1 MVEEEVVVHLE
12 LALHHFLPLVLAQFL
27 FLSELVLR
35 DHLPVVS
42 LVQMEEQLHLDFHHQ
57 SLQPAEVEE
66 EAIVQ
71 LKMVDQLL
79 AGQVEEDLMELVLLA
94 DLPELMDMLVAMVIP
109 QEDQH
114 LDLEL
119 MRVVEVVVPVVQD
132 IMQALTHP
140 TH

>member
-1 MVEEEVVVHLE
+1 
-12 LALHHFLPLVLAQFL
+12 
-27 FLSELVLR
+27 
-35 DHLPVVS
+35 
-42 LVQMEEQLHLDFHHQ
+42 
-57 SLQPAEVEE
+57 
-66 EAIVQ
+66 
-71 LKMVDQLL
+71 MVDQLL

-119 MRVVEVVVPVVQD
+119 MRVVEVVVPVVQE